1 MKCEIKVTTTRIM
14 KEGKMVELEKEGKMG
29 VKTVG
34 RKTKTRI
41 NGQQIRKMTRMTIMY
56 RERDRRGKY

>member
-14 KEGKMVELEKEGKMG
+14 KEGKMG